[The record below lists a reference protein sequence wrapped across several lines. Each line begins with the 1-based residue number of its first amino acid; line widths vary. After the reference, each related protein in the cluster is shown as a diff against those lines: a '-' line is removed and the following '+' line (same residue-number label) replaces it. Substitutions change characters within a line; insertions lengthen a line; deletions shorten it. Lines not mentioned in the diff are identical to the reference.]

1 MEQSSLMQFK
11 DSLLDYLHEEKR
23 LAEEEI
29 QQRQRCSREEKIQL
43 GLIIPDCHIVHRI
56 GLEYELKTEINNS
69 KFRPGDIVE
78 IQCKGVLL
86 EIRGRIVENLFES
99 ISLETEIELDERWS
113 YDIIASEV
121 VCLANI
127 IHLAENITDGSP
139 GAFFLKM
146 ISGHA
151 EPSMQGSGVIAI
163 DKVKHHLSSK
173 LNEKQLDACKTAFDR
188 PSAYCLQGPPGT
200 GKTDVLANIA
210 VAFSISGKEVLVIS
224 NTHQAVNNA
233 LNKISKLNSSLPV
246 IKIGEE
252 LKATELSDDI
262 ILSKTYNEYLHARK
276 KAKKRKEKFAD
287 IVGMTYHGAV
297 LNVGLRNTGF
307 KPCIV
312 LVDEAA
318 QLPFAYGSLIG
329 SFGSGSIMFIGDD
342 RQMPP
347 IFHKE
352 LSSHPYSTSIFSAI
366 CERYP
371 NLEGHLDTT
380 YRMNQEITDYV
391 SSHFYEPHNEH
402 IVASDFSKDRI
413 LQLDSCS
420 EDQRIKDILNSGK
433 SIHILDVTDHDEFED
448 QNTDEARFVADLVS
462 EALKCKMKVKDI
474 AVITPYRRQV
484 KAIRDALI
492 QNDIKKLPL
501 IDTVERLQGQDV
513 ELIVISMCISSPL
526 YFAAHGSFV
535 LDQHRLNVM
544 ISRAKRKV
552 VILASEIMLK
562 YLDN

>member
-1 MEQSSLMQFK
+1 MEQSPLMQFRE
-11 DSLLDYLHEEKR
+11 SLLDYLHEEKR

-29 QQRQRCSREEKIQL
+29 QQRQRFSREEKIQL
-43 GLIIPDCHIVHRI
+43 GLVVPNCHIIRHQGI
-56 GLEYELKTEINNS
+56 GYEFETEINNS

-78 IQCKGVLL
+78 IQCKGVLF

-99 ISLETEIELDERWS
+99 ISLETEMELDERWS

-127 IHLAENITDGSP
+127 IHLAENIIDGSP
-139 GAFFLKM
+139 GAFFLNM
-146 ISGHA
+146 LAGHA
-151 EPSMQGSGVIAI
+151 EPSMQGFGIVSF
-163 DKVKHHLSSK
+163 DLVKNHLSSK
-173 LNEKQLDACKTAFDR
+173 LNEKQIDACKTAFNR

-210 VAFSISGKEVLVIS
+210 MAFSISGKEVLVVS

-233 LNKISKLNSSLPV
+233 LNKISKLDPSLPI

-252 LKATELSDDI
+252 LKAIELNDNI

-276 KAKKRKEKFAD
+276 KEKKRKGKDGD
-287 IVGMTYHGAV
+287 IVGMTFHGAV

-318 QLPFAYGSLIG
+318 QMPFAYGSLIG

-347 IFHKE
+347 IFHNE
-352 LSSHPYSTSIFSAI
+352 LVSHPYSTSIFSAI
-366 CERYP
+366 CSRYP

-380 YRMNQEITDYV
+380 YRMNMEIANYV
-391 SSHFYEPHNEH
+391 SKHFYEPHNEY
-402 IVASDFSKDRI
+402 IIASDFSRDRI
-413 LQLDSCS
+413 LQLNSS
-420 EDQRIKDILNSGK
+420 AEDKRIQDILNSTK
-433 SIHILDVTDHDEFED
+433 SIHILDVTEYDDFED
-448 QNTDEARFVADLVS
+448 QNLDEAKFAADLVA
-462 EALKCKMKVKDI
+462 EAINCKMKTKNI

-492 QNDIKKLPL
+492 QHDIKRLPL

-513 ELIVISMCISSPL
+513 EMIIISMCISSPL
-526 YFAAHGSFV
+526 YFAAHGGFV
-535 LDQHRLNVM
+535 LDQHRSNVM
-544 ISRAKRKV
+544 ISRAKMKV
-552 VILASEIMLK
+552 VVLASSMMYK
-562 YLDN
+562 YFN